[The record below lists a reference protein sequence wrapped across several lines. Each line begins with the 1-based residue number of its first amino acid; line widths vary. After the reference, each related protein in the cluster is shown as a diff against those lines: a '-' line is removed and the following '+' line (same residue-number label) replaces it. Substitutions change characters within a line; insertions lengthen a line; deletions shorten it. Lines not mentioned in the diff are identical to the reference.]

1 MKVNNNDGLW
11 NKGGDADVHQ
21 LVQVQLQIASA
32 VEKKNSS
39 SETEDMQ
46 FEHSVSSPCD
56 SISFCWTLARTHVYI
71 FHLTAEKTIT

>member
-32 VEKKNSS
+32 VEKKSHLLKPKTCNLNIRWAVRAI
-39 SETEDMQ
+39 Q
-46 FEHSVSSPCD
+46 FRFVEP
-56 SISFCWTLARTHVYI
+56 
-71 FHLTAEKTIT
+71 